1 MGTQGRLEYEKG
13 LRNRD
18 LYDTTNNLR
27 IRNTPGISSDKKTL
41 KASAGKSFYHD
52 PNDLYNN
59 YDPDAAATELM
70 NEANYKNLIGPPT
83 QEGPGYLSIYSNNR
97 RRNSMRGGQDIP
109 RTFNRTSMG
118 TRETNGWA
126 DLSEAVVEVGRSGV
140 PGPNQSKLGQ
150 QRLNM
155 TFAAA
160 DPTNFYQNSFQMR
173 ANRTKSCFN
182 GEGVFSDLQ
191 GMYNMGQ
198 DLQKTGFACGRGDTY
213 DMTATASLLPHRKS
227 SN

>member
-1 MGTQGRLEYEKG
+1 MSTQGRLRYEKG
-13 LRNRD
+13 LKNSE
-18 LYDTTNNLR
+18 LYDTANNLR
-27 IRNTPGISSDKKTL
+27 VRNTPGLSPSKKTL
-41 KASAGKSFYHD
+41 RASAGQGLYHD
-52 PNDLYNN
+52 PNDLYNGYN
-59 YDPDAAATELM
+59 ADAAAQELM

-97 RRNSMRGGQDIP
+97 RGNSMRGGKDMA
-109 RTFNRTSMG
+109 RTFNKTSMG
-118 TRETNGWA
+118 TRESNGWA
-126 DLSEAVVEVGRSGV
+126 DLSEAVVEVGRSGM

-160 DPTNFYQNSFQMR
+160 DPSKFYQNSFQMR

-191 GMYNMGQ
+191 GMYNMG
-198 DLQKTGFACGRGDTY
+198 
-213 DMTATASLLPHRKS
+213 
-227 SN
+227 